1 MDEKSWLPRGTKLFN
16 DATVNKLISG
26 GKNWQI
32 LQNTYDCYIL
42 IVKPELYVK
51 WLKNNLISDALFN
64 KLSYAND
71 EYEIFCSKSDYLISS
86 VEYGPYPDN
95 ALSAHAFALS
105 LKETRNINNDIPLHD
120 ALFIEQISRLLP
132 TYSVSESFDD
142 GLVLGKWLSGGVNIS
157 IKNTNRLCNLLNW
170 MEKSTVLKIIDEAG
184 LENNVIEQLSNKEN
198 SKEEKSHE
206 FILKGRPELSKF
218 FNDHIIDI
226 IKNSEK
232 YKRMGINFPS
242 AVVLHGPPGCGK
254 TFAVEKLINYL
265 DWPNYYISSATIGS
279 PYIHDTSKKISEVFD
294 KAIENAPSIIVID
307 EMEAFLSARNTNKS
321 SGLHHTEEVAEFL
334 RRIPDASNKNVLI
347 IAMTNMI
354 DAIDPA
360 ILRRGRFDHILEV
373 KMPSIIEIEELV
385 LSIID
390 KIPHEKDID
399 IKNIALKLQKRPLSD
414 VAFAIKEACFYA
426 VKNNI
431 ECLNND
437 MIFNAINKLPPV
449 RNEEKRIGF
458 GND

>member
-1 MDEKSWLPRGTKLFN
+1 MNEKSWLPRGTKLFN
-16 DATVNKLISG
+16 DIVVDKLISA

-32 LQNTYDCYIL
+32 LKNTYDCFIL
-42 IVKPELYVK
+42 IVKPELYLK
-51 WLKNNLISDALFN
+51 WLKNDLISETLF
-64 KLSYAND
+64 KKMTYANE
-71 EYEIFCSKSDYLISS
+71 EYNIFCSKNDYLISS
-86 VEYGPYPDN
+86 VEHGPYPYN
-95 ALSAHAFALS
+95 TLSAHAFALS
-105 LKETRNINNDIPLHD
+105 LKETRNINKDISLHD

-132 TYSVSESFDD
+132 TYSVSESYDD
-142 GLVLGKWLSGGVNIS
+142 DLILGKWLSGGVNIS
-157 IKNTNRLCNLLNW
+157 INNTNRLCSLLNW
-170 MEKSTVLKIIDEAG
+170 MDKTSVLKIIEEAG
-184 LENNVIEQLSNKEN
+184 LKTNATEQVS
-198 SKEEKSHE
+198 SKEGSTDEKVHE

-226 IKNSEK
+226 IKNNEK

-294 KAIENAPSIIVID
+294 KAIENAPSVIVID

-334 RRIPDASNKNVLI
+334 RRIPEASNKNVLI

-354 DAIDPA
+354 DTIDPA

-373 KMPSIIEIEELV
+373 KMPSTIEIEELV
-385 LSIID
+385 ISIID

-426 VKNNI
+426 VKNDI
-431 ECLNND
+431 EYLNNE
-437 MIFNAINKLPPV
+437 MILSAINQLPPV
-449 RNEEKRIGF
+449 KNAEIKIGF
-458 GND
+458 GTD